1 MDFSKLI
8 DGVSLTPL
16 KIISNPL
23 GNVYHGLK
31 AEESSFIQ
39 FGEAYFSTI
48 PKGTVKPWKKHK
60 LMTLNIIVPVGK
72 IKFVLCDQRKKSDT
86 NGRFF
91 EISLSLENYFR
102 LTIPPNIWMA
112 FQGIDENNMLLNVAN
127 ISHDPN
133 EIVRKE
139 LDFFNYKW

>member
-1 MDFSKLI
+1 MDQI
-8 DGVSLTPL
+8 TTPL
-16 KIISNPL
+16 PYITCLERFKSDK
-23 GNVYHGLK
+23 GDVKHGIK
-31 AEESSFIQ
+31 SSDKSFMG

-48 PKGTVKPWKKHK
+48 SKGTVKPWKKHK

-72 IKFVLCDQRKKSDT
+72 IKFVLCDQRKKSNT
-86 NGRFF
+86 NGCFF
-91 EISLSLENYFR
+91 EICLSLENYSR

-112 FQGIDENNMLLNVAN
+112 FQGVDENNMLLNIAN